1 VADQT
6 WSWPKHV
13 RSALHTPL
21 WSCCAP
27 SVSGLGPV
35 RVTSSGGCRL
45 PDGGKAGVVP
55 ARPGRI
61 ERTALAAEPGRVR
74 VKSCNEGICDGNAG
88 TGLYVSSA
96 PLVGSGPPS
105 QCDWYAGGLAVAN
118 PDATQRSPNS
128 GIIAELEAEGYHDAE
143 AVGRGGFGV
152 VYRCNEPSLDR
163 VVAVKVLSSDPDD
176 VDVEH
181 FNREQR
187 AMGRVSG
194 HPNIVPVLHCGL
206 TFAGRPYI
214 VMQYHRRD
222 TLGAWIRGH
231 GPLGVREALEIGVRL
246 AGALETA
253 HRAGVLHR
261 DIKPANVLLTAY
273 GEPQLCDFG
282 VARMAGGR
290 ETSSQ
295 QVVGSLAYIAPE
307 LFEGAAVSVAADVYG
322 LAATV
327 FTVLSGDSPFTV
339 RSGEHPIAFVRR
351 VMAGPIPDLR
361 AKGVPDPI
369 CSALELGLHIDPARR
384 PSSAAAFGEILR
396 AAAKDVGLTIADVPL
411 ELPAPPT
418 DTDESASGT
427 GTPVSAGHSA
437 AIGLRSDRSSS
448 IRQAHYPPSA
458 PTRFRPPTFTRPTVP
473 RRQILDRLG
482 SGRRPKLVLIHAP
495 AGYGK
500 STLAAQWVET
510 LTRQG
515 VKTAWLAIDSDDNN
529 TVWFL
534 AHLIEAIRR
543 TMPDLADT
551 LQQELEGHLENTQQY
566 IFNALINCLH
576 SDKQTLALVIDDWHR
591 VDNTETTNALAYLLE
606 NSCHHLHLIVVSR
619 TRTGLPLSTME
630 VQGELTEIDSSLL
643 KFDVAESQ
651 ALLVDQCGLDLTATN
666 VAELEDST
674 DGWAAALQL
683 ASLSLRDHPDPA
695 ALIENLSGR
704 HKAIGEYLASNVL
717 DSLEPDLLDFL
728 LSTCITKQICGGLA
742 TALTDNRR
750 SRGVLEEIEKRDL
763 FLRRTDAEGSWF
775 QYHHL
780 FAEYLLHRLERD
792 AEDRIPELNRR
803 AAQWFTEHQMLSQAV
818 DHLILAGDARQATDA
833 VEQAAGDLNEQSQ
846 MSMLIGLAAKL
857 PAQHADA
864 RPRLQVDLAWANVV
878 LHRLAAVED
887 ALRLTELGI
896 DSLPTDEAGDL
907 RAEMDLIRA
916 VIAAFQDRID
926 ASTDAAVQACVDR
939 ADTLRPFILCRAAD
953 LASFR
958 GLRVLD
964 FDEALRWQR
973 WGRRYHQRISGTLSA
988 SYGYCFAAIAANEQ
1002 LDVAGAEA
1010 HLRHAR
1016 RIALLPSGRPTYV
1029 AKLAGSLLGEL
1040 LYERGQLDEAEALL
1054 DDAYELGAEGG
1065 IVDFMLAAFGAG
1077 ARLKFARG
1085 DKTAVDRRL
1094 AEGLEIARELQ
1105 LPRLEA
1111 RLVYEQVRIAAMS
1124 TEEIDESLADRV
1136 MSQGAQALDG
1146 IGDVTAELREDS
1158 QIRLLLNDGQ
1168 RSALTAACNRARARV
1183 DHVDQRKRPRAHLQA
1198 TLQLAF
1204 CLAVAGNTDE
1214 AQRVLAPALRTCA
1227 ALGLSHL
1234 LIDEGPQMLRLA
1246 QDAAVQTEGEV
1257 ADATTSAN
1265 LRGFVLNLAEA
1276 SSR

>member
-1 VADQT
+1 M
-6 WSWPKHV
+6 
-13 RSALHTPL
+13 
-21 WSCCAP
+21 
-27 SVSGLGPV
+27 
-35 RVTSSGGCRL
+35 
-45 PDGGKAGVVP
+45 
-55 ARPGRI
+55 
-61 ERTALAAEPGRVR
+61 
-74 VKSCNEGICDGNAG
+74 
-88 TGLYVSSA
+88 
-96 PLVGSGPPS
+96 
-105 QCDWYAGGLAVAN
+105 AN

-128 GIIAELEAEGYHDAE
+128 GIVAELEADGYRDAE

-176 VDVEH
+176 VDIEH

-194 HPNIVPVLHCGL
+194 HPNIVPVLHSGL
-206 TFAGRPYI
+206 TFTGRPYI

-231 GPLGVREALEIGVRL
+231 GPLEVREALEIGVRL

-261 DIKPANVLLTAY
+261 DVKPANVLLTAY
-273 GEPQLCDFG
+273 GEPQLGDFG

-290 ETSSQ
+290 ETSSHS
-295 QVVGSLAYIAPE
+295 VVGSLAYIAPE
-307 LFEGAAVSVAADVYG
+307 LFEGAAVSVTADVYG

-327 FTVLSGDSPFTV
+327 FTVLSGDPPFAV

-351 VMAGPIPDLR
+351 VTAGPIPDLR

-396 AAAKDVGLTIADVPL
+396 AAAKDVGFTIADVPL
-411 ELPAPPT
+411 ELPAPTT
-418 DTDESASGT
+418 DADESGSGT
-427 GTPVSAGHSA
+427 ETPVSAGHSA
-437 AIGLRSDRSSS
+437 AIGLRSDGSGS
-448 IRQAHYPPSA
+448 IRRAHYPPSA

-473 RRQILDRLG
+473 RQRILDRLG
-482 SGRRPKLVLIHAP
+482 SGPRPKLALIHAP

-500 STLAAQWVET
+500 STLAAQWTQT

-515 VKTAWLAIDSDDNN
+515 LKTAWLAIDSDDNN

-551 LQQELEGHLENTQQY
+551 LQQEFEGHLENTPEY
-566 IFNALINCLH
+566 VFNALINSLH
-576 SDKQTLALVIDDWHR
+576 SDKQTLALVMEDWHR
-591 VDNTETTNALAYLLE
+591 VNNVETTNALAYLLE
-606 NSCHHLHLIVVSR
+606 NSCHHLHLIVTSR
-619 TRTGLPLSTME
+619 TRSGLPLSTLA
-630 VQGELTEIDSSLL
+630 VQGELVEIDSSHL
-643 KFDVAESQ
+643 KFDTAESQ
-651 ALLVDQCGLDLTATN
+651 ALLVDLCGLDLTPAN
-666 VAELEDST
+666 VAQLEDST

-683 ASLSLRDHPDPA
+683 ASLSLRGRPDPA

-704 HKAIGEYLASNVL
+704 HKAIGDYLASNVL
-717 DSLEPDLLDFL
+717 DSLESDLLDFL
-728 LSTCITKQICGGLA
+728 LSTCIPKQICSGLA
-742 TALTDNRR
+742 TALTDNRH
-750 SRGVLEEIEKRDL
+750 SQNVLEEIENRDL
-763 FLRRTDAEGSWF
+763 FLRRTDTEGSWF

-780 FAEYLLHRLERD
+780 FADYLLHRLERD
-792 AEDRIPELNRR
+792 AEDRIPELHRK
-803 AAQWFTEHQMLSQAV
+803 AARWFTEHQMLSQAV
-818 DHLILAGDARQATDA
+818 DHLILAGDAGRAVDA
-833 VEQAAGDLNEQSQ
+833 VEEAGPDLNEQSQ
-846 MSMLIGLAAKL
+846 MSTLIGLAAKL
-857 PAQHADA
+857 PAGLADA
-864 RPRLQVDLAWANVV
+864 RPRLQVDVAWANVV

-887 ALRLTELGI
+887 ALRLAELGI
-896 DSLPTDEAGDL
+896 DSLPADQAADL
-907 RAEMDLIRA
+907 RAEMDLVHP
-916 VIAAFQDRID
+916 VIAAFQDRLD
-926 ASTDAAVQACVDR
+926 PVAAADAVQACVDR
-939 ADTLRPFILCRAAD
+939 ADTLHPFILGRAAD
-953 LASFR
+953 VGSFR
-958 GLRVLD
+958 AIRVFD
-964 FDEALRWQR
+964 FDDALRWQR
-973 WGRRYHQRISGTLSA
+973 WGHQYHQRISGALTV

-1010 HLRHAR
+1010 HLRHAI
-1016 RIALLPSGRPTYV
+1016 RIARLPSGRPTYI

-1040 LYERGQLDEAEALL
+1040 LYERGQLEEAEALL

-1065 IVDFMLAAFGAG
+1065 LVDFMLAAFGTG
-1077 ARLKFARG
+1077 ARLKLARG
-1085 DKTAVDRRL
+1085 DKTAADRRL

-1111 RLVYEQVRIAAMS
+1111 GLLYEQVRSATMS
-1124 TEEIDESLADRV
+1124 TEGIDESLAHRV
-1136 MSQGAQALDG
+1136 RSQGVQALDG
-1146 IGDVTAELREDS
+1146 TGDVTAELREDS
-1158 QIRLLLNDGQ
+1158 QIRLLLGDGQ
-1168 RSALTAACNRARARV
+1168 PSALTAACARARARV
-1183 DHVDQRKRPRAHLQA
+1183 DHVDQHKRPRAHLQA
-1198 TLQLAF
+1198 TLQYAF
-1204 CLAVAGNTDE
+1204 CLAVAGNTDQ

-1246 QDAAVQTEGEV
+1246 QDTAVQTEGEV

>member
-1 VADQT
+1 M
-6 WSWPKHV
+6 
-13 RSALHTPL
+13 
-21 WSCCAP
+21 
-27 SVSGLGPV
+27 
-35 RVTSSGGCRL
+35 
-45 PDGGKAGVVP
+45 
-55 ARPGRI
+55 
-61 ERTALAAEPGRVR
+61 
-74 VKSCNEGICDGNAG
+74 
-88 TGLYVSSA
+88 
-96 PLVGSGPPS
+96 
-105 QCDWYAGGLAVAN
+105 AN

-128 GIIAELEAEGYHDAE
+128 GIVAELEAEGYRDAE

-176 VDVEH
+176 VDIEH

-194 HPNIVPVLHCGL
+194 HPNIVPVLHSGL

-273 GEPQLCDFG
+273 GEPQLGDFG

-307 LFEGAAVSVAADVYG
+307 LFEGAAVSIAADVYG

-327 FTVLSGDSPFTV
+327 FTVLSGDPPFAV

-369 CSALELGLHIDPARR
+369 CSAVELGLHIDPARR

-396 AAAKDVGLTIADVPL
+396 AAAKDVGLNIADVPL

-418 DTDESASGT
+418 DADESGSGT
-427 GTPVSAGHSA
+427 ETPVSAGHSA
-437 AIGLRSDRSSS
+437 AIGLRSDGSSS

-792 AEDRIPELNRR
+792 AEDRIPELHRR

-887 ALRLTELGI
+887 ALRLAELGI

-973 WGRRYHQRISGTLSA
+973 WGRRYHQRISGTLSVT
-988 SYGYCFAAIAANEQ
+988 YGYCFAAIAANEQ

-1077 ARLKFARG
+1077 ARLKFANG

-1168 RSALTAACNRARARV
+1168 RSALSAACNRARARV

-1246 QDAAVQTEGEV
+1246 KGAAVAGESSS
-1257 ADATTSAN
+1257 ADPTTSESV
-1265 LRGFVLNLAEA
+1265 RDFVLGLAET
-1276 SSR
+1276 STV

>member
-1 VADQT
+1 
-6 WSWPKHV
+6 
-13 RSALHTPL
+13 
-21 WSCCAP
+21 
-27 SVSGLGPV
+27 
-35 RVTSSGGCRL
+35 
-45 PDGGKAGVVP
+45 
-55 ARPGRI
+55 
-61 ERTALAAEPGRVR
+61 
-74 VKSCNEGICDGNAG
+74 
-88 TGLYVSSA
+88 
-96 PLVGSGPPS
+96 
-105 QCDWYAGGLAVAN
+105 
-118 PDATQRSPNS
+118 
-128 GIIAELEAEGYHDAE
+128 
-143 AVGRGGFGV
+143 
-152 VYRCNEPSLDR
+152 
-163 VVAVKVLSSDPDD
+163 
-176 VDVEH
+176 
-181 FNREQR
+181 
-187 AMGRVSG
+187 MGRVSG
-194 HPNIVPVLHCGL
+194 HPNIVPVLHSGR
-206 TFAGRPYI
+206 TSAGRPYI
-214 VMQYHRRD
+214 VMPYHRRD
-222 TLGAWIRGH
+222 TVVTWIKRR
-231 GPLGVREALEIGVRL
+231 GPLAVGEALTIGVRL

-253 HRAGVLHR
+253 HQAGVLHR
-261 DIKPANVLLTAY
+261 DVKPENVLLTTY

-282 VARMAGGR
+282 FARIAGGNESANILR
-290 ETSSQ
+290 
-295 QVVGSLAYIAPE
+295 GSPSYTAPE
-307 LFEGAAVSVAADVYG
+307 LFQSRGASVASDIYG

-327 FTVLSGDSPFTV
+327 FTLVCGAPPFKFQTGDN
-339 RSGEHPIAFVRR
+339 PIAFARR
-351 VMAGPIPDLR
+351 VIAGPIPDLR
-361 AKGVPDPI
+361 AKGVPDPV
-369 CSALELGLHIDPARR
+369 CSALELGLNTDPARR
-384 PSSAAAFGEILR
+384 PNSAAAFGEILR
-396 AAAKDVGLTIADVPL
+396 AAGARVGLTIAEVPL
-411 ELPAPPT
+411 ELPAPAI
-418 DTDESASGT
+418 DAEESSPDSD
-427 GTPVSAGHSA
+427 TPVSGSIGHSGA
-437 AIGLRSDRSSS
+437 LGLRSDGLGSMPRV
-448 IRQAHYPPSA
+448 QKPPSA
-458 PTRFRPPTFTRPTVP
+458 PTRFQPPASNRPTVP
-473 RRQILDRLG
+473 RQRILDRLG
-482 SGRRPKLVLIHAP
+482 SGHRPNLALIHAP

-500 STLAAQWVET
+500 STLAAQWTQT

-515 VKTAWLAIDSDDNN
+515 LKTAWLAIDSDDNN

-551 LQQELEGHLENTQQY
+551 LQQEFEGHLENAQQY
-566 IFNALINCLH
+566 VVNALINCLH
-576 SDKQTLALVIDDWHR
+576 SDKQTLALVMEDWHR
-591 VDNTETTNALAYLLE
+591 VDNTQTTDALAYLLE
-606 NSCHHLHLIVVSR
+606 NGCHHLHFIVCSR

-651 ALLVDQCGLDLTATN
+651 ALLVDQCGLDLTAAN
-666 VAELEDST
+666 VAELEHST

-728 LSTCITKQICGGLA
+728 LSTCITKQICSGLA
-742 TALTDNRR
+742 TALTGNRR
-750 SRGVLEEIEKRDL
+750 SQSVLEEIETRDL
-763 FLRRTDAEGSWF
+763 FMRRNAPAGAWF

-780 FAEYLLHRLERD
+780 FADYLLHRLERD
-792 AEDRIPELNRR
+792 AEDRIAELHRK
-803 AAQWFTEHQMLSQAV
+803 AAQWFSEHQMLNQAV
-818 DHLILAGDARQATDA
+818 DHLILAGDAAQAVDA
-833 VEQAAGDLNEQSQ
+833 VEQAAPDLNERSQ
-846 MSMLIGLAAKL
+846 MSTLIGLAAKL

-887 ALRLTELGI
+887 ALRLAELAI
-896 DSLPTDEAGDL
+896 DSVPTNEAGDL

-926 ASTDAAVQACVDR
+926 ASTDAAVQACGDR
-939 ADTLRPFILCRAAD
+939 ADRLRPFILCRAAD

-973 WGRRYHQRISGTLSA
+973 WGRRYHQRISGPLSA

-1040 LYERGQLDEAEALL
+1040 LYEHGQLDEAEPLL
-1054 DDAYELGAEGG
+1054 EDAYELGAEGG

-1168 RSALTAACNRARARV
+1168 RSALTTACNRARARV

-1214 AQRVLAPALRTCA
+1214 AQRVLGPALRTCA

-1234 LIDEGPQMLRLA
+1234 LIDEGPQMLCLA
-1246 QDAAVQTEGEV
+1246 KDTAVQTEGEV